1 MLVSLALRSQLRVY
15 NKSVTTAGMSLPLSL
30 PLSNLFLERRD
41 MKVSEIKSQLEFFT
55 DTLFQAGYDMGW
67 NSVVEELEQA
77 ADREWNIGN
86 KTTAEVL
93 RKAIKAFRSD
103 YEDVA

>member
-1 MLVSLALRSQLRVY
+1 MIQLRFFR
-15 NKSVTTAGMSLPLSL
+15 KS
-30 PLSNLFLERRD
+30 LSNWARQTHLQQNI
-41 MKVSEIKSQLEFFT
+41 KVSEIKSQLEFFT

>member
-1 MLVSLALRSQLRVY
+1 
-15 NKSVTTAGMSLPLSL
+15 
-30 PLSNLFLERRD
+30 

-55 DTLFQAGYDMGW
+55 DSLFQVGYDMGW
-67 NSVVEELEQA
+67 NSVLEELEQA

-93 RKAIKAFRSD
+93 RKSLSEFKKEF
-103 YEDVA
+103 EDVA

>member
-1 MLVSLALRSQLRVY
+1 VY
-15 NKSVTTAGMSLPLSL
+15 NESVTTAEMSLPLSP
-30 PLSNLFLERRD
+30 PLSNLFSERRD

-103 YEDVA
+103 YDDLA

>member
-1 MLVSLALRSQLRVY
+1 
-15 NKSVTTAGMSLPLSL
+15 
-30 PLSNLFLERRD
+30 
-41 MKVSEIKSQLEFFT
+41 MKVSEIKSRLDFYA
-55 DTLFQAGYDMGW
+55 DALFQRGYDMGW

>member
-1 MLVSLALRSQLRVY
+1 
-15 NKSVTTAGMSLPLSL
+15 
-30 PLSNLFLERRD
+30 

-55 DTLFQAGYDMGW
+55 DSLFQVGYDMGW
-67 NSVVEELEQA
+67 NSVLEELEQA

-93 RKAIKAFRSD
+93 RKSLSEFKKEFD
-103 YEDVA
+103 DVA

>member
-1 MLVSLALRSQLRVY
+1 
-15 NKSVTTAGMSLPLSL
+15 
-30 PLSNLFLERRD
+30 

-55 DTLFQAGYDMGW
+55 DTLFQVGYDMGW
-67 NSVVEELEQA
+67 NSVLEELEQA

-93 RKAIKAFRSD
+93 RKSLNEFRKEF
-103 YEDVA
+103 EDVA